1 MHEAFQ
7 LDTEFMAELAIGGF
21 VSILAWFINAVKSM
35 ATSRIEELDHKHKEN
50 SDRIDKQC
58 EKIQELGT
66 DVAVLKQTSIKRDD
80 LDKVFNG
87 LREELKGDIDC
98 VFTRIHERVDQLYS
112 QSHPKP

>member
-1 MHEAFQ
+1 MHEAFSF
-7 LDTEFMAELAIGGF
+7 DTEYMTELAIGTF
-21 VSILAWFINAVKSM
+21 LTILAWCINAVKSM
-35 ATSRIEELDHKHKEN
+35 ANSRIEELDKKHKEN

-58 EKIQELGT
+58 EKIQELNT
-66 DVAVLKQTSIKRDD
+66 NVEVLKQTSIKRDD

-112 QSHPKP
+112 QTHPKP